1 MPHPQKPLSNIIS
14 NIISKSSQEKGAIEV
29 LAPSVDP
36 PLTTRDQHSPLSH
49 NMLGDKVGG
58 VMPSG
63 TQGNPAH
70 NPKFRLRMAWVEFI
84 SQWKWDWFFTLTF
97 KDFEHPEQAKRKFYR
112 WLRCI
117 NKAKFGRIAKD
128 DPNCCVP
135 YVIATEY
142 QQRGA
147 IHYHGLMGDVQE
159 LRRMDFVDLWY
170 EQTGSYARIFEAKED
185 AAIRYCSKYVLKSG
199 GEIDLEIPRYWRP
212 LLKKFM
218 E

>member
-1 MPHPQKPLSNIIS
+1 
-14 NIISKSSQEKGAIEV
+14 
-29 LAPSVDP
+29 
-36 PLTTRDQHSPLSH
+36 
-49 NMLGDKVGG
+49 
-58 VMPSG
+58 
-63 TQGNPAH
+63 
-70 NPKFRLRMAWVEFI
+70 MAWVEFI

-112 WLRCI
+112 WLRHI

-170 EQTGSYARIFEAKED
+170 ELTGSFARVFEAEED

-212 LLKKFM
+212 LVRQFM
-218 E
+218 EI